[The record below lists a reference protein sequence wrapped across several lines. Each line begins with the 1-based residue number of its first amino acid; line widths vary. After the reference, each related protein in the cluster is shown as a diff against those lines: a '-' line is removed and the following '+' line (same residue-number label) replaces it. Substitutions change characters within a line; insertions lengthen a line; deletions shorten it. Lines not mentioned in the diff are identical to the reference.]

1 MRVENLKQKFDI
13 SIKLIHFPL
22 HPDTPAQ
29 GILMSDL
36 FAGRDYDPEAAHQRM
51 KGLME
56 VEGLPYGERT
66 HTYNSR
72 LAQELGSWAE
82 TRPDGQIIHDE
93 LYRAYFV
100 DGKNIG
106 SKQVVVEIAEKI
118 GLNVEETKE
127 VLYKRSFKESVD
139 LDWAKSR
146 EYGVT
151 GVPTFVSN
159 GYGVVGAQP
168 YEALEQLVIQA
179 GASRRTSN

>member
-1 MRVENLKQKFDI
+1 MRIENLRQEFDI

-22 HPDTPAQ
+22 HPDTPAK
-29 GILMSDL
+29 GMSMSDL
-36 FAGRDYDPEAAHQRM
+36 FSGRDYDPEEAHQRM

-82 TRPDGQIIHDE
+82 TQPEGHVIHDK

-106 SKQVVVEIAEKI
+106 DVEVLVGLAEKI
-118 GLNVEETKE
+118 GLNSEETKE

-139 LDWAKSR
+139 QDWEKSR

-168 YEALEQLVIQA
+168 YEALVQLVIQA
-179 GASRRTSN
+179 GASRRASD

>member
-1 MRVENLKQKFDI
+1 
-13 SIKLIHFPL
+13 
-22 HPDTPAQ
+22 
-29 GILMSDL
+29 
-36 FAGRDYDPEAAHQRM
+36 M

-82 TRPDGQIIHDE
+82 TQPEGHVIHDK

-106 SKQVVVEIAEKI
+106 DVEVLGGLAEKI
-118 GLNVEETKE
+118 GLNSEETKE

-139 LDWAKSR
+139 QDWEKSR

-151 GVPTFVSN
+151 GVPTFIINDDYVIP
-159 GYGVVGAQP
+159 GAQTK
-168 YEALEQLVIQA
+168 EFWLEVFEEVFQKNGRNYI
-179 GASRRTSN
+179 